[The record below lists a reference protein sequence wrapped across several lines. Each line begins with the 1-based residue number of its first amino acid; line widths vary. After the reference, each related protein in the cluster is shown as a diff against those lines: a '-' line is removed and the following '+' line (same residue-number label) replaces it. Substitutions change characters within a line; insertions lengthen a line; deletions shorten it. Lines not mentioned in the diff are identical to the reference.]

1 METALTPLEF
11 GRRAR
16 RLYADRE
23 AVVDRDLRLT
33 YGQFF
38 ERCDRWSAAFQKLG
52 VSAGDRIAYI
62 APNVHAQL
70 ESFHSVLQIGAV
82 LVPLNY
88 RLTADD
94 FAYLIRHSGSRI
106 VCAHPDYVDAVDRVR
121 SQLPKV
127 EHLVSLGEIR
137 QGWLDYEST
146 LKSSPPEFAH
156 PVIHETDL
164 ATINYTSG
172 TTSRPKGV
180 MITHR
185 NAYMNV
191 VGTLP
196 SIFGARA
203 VRYQSAARR

>member
-38 ERCDRWSAAFQKLG
+38 ERCDRWSAALQKLG

-62 APNVHAQL
+62 APNVHARL
-70 ESFHSVLQIGAV
+70 ESFYSVLQIGAV

-94 FAYLIRHSGSRI
+94 FAYLSRI
-106 VCAHPDYVDAVDRVR
+106 VCARPDYVDAVDRVR
-121 SQLPKV
+121 SQLAKV

-137 QGWLDYEST
+137 QGWLAYEST
-146 LKSSPPEFAH
+146 LKSSH
-156 PVIHETDL
+156 D
-164 ATINYTSG
+164 
-172 TTSRPKGV
+172 
-180 MITHR
+180 
-185 NAYMNV
+185 
-191 VGTLP
+191 
-196 SIFGARA
+196 
-203 VRYQSAARR
+203 